1 MQEIDSASRNEERLL
16 TMTNRIDAT
25 STTINHSNVNRFAQ
39 AIERIGLAIIGAQCG
54 LFVAAL
60 VAKANIEAIN
70 SLGVLFAAVLYGSI
84 GFYFGI
90 NVHSLPSGASSNVDS
105 DTGSNQGTSPIALAS
120 AIGTFLAAVAALLS
134 VYMIMFDEVPPVI
147 WNVGIGFG
155 WILGVLLQLAA
166 GAASRLGQFTR
177 ATG

>member
-1 MQEIDSASRNEERLL
+1 
-16 TMTNRIDAT
+16 MTNRIDPTA
-25 STTINHSNVNRFAQ
+25 TTISHSNANRFAQ
-39 AIERIGLAIIGAQCG
+39 AIERIGLAIVGALCG

-60 VAKANIEAIN
+60 VAKANIEGIN
-70 SLGVLFAAVLYGSI
+70 SLGVLFSVVLYGSI

-90 NVHSLPSGASSNVDS
+90 NIPSLPSGASSSVDS
-105 DTGSNQGTSPIALAS
+105 DIGSNPGTSPIALAG

-134 VYMIMFDEVPPVI
+134 VYMIIFDEVPPLI